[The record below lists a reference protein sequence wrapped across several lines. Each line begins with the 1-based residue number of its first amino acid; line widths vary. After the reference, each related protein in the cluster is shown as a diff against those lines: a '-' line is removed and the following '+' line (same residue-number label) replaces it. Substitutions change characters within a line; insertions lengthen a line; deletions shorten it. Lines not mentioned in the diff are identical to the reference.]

1 MLKLTENEKST
12 ILQLQK
18 DEKKQIAAID
28 EQNLSAE
35 SKIAF
40 FFTIFSLI

>member
-28 EQNLSAE
+28 EQNLSTE
-35 SKIAF
+35 SKIALF
-40 FFTIFSLI
+40 FLLYFH